1 MKSSLSCIF
10 HNDNMHIYLFS
21 GIQGFL
27 QIFQELT
34 SVYLY
39 LVCMLHVF
47 SFVTLY
53 LYSVVKHD
61 FTIHVKTM
69 RIIVRLSSYK
79 KYG

>member
-34 SVYLY
+34 SVYFIY
-39 LVCMLHVF
+39 CVYVTCF

-69 RIIVRLSSYK
+69 RIIVRLSSFK
-79 KYG
+79 EYG